1 MQRQAF
7 ASIDLS
13 WATLRYAE
21 VEHHADGVRPLR
33 LGSCDFDFDVTRELL
48 RTEAPTR
55 LDVVADALSDVFAGA
70 ASNQLRVVVHP
81 PDAYSFVT
89 VVPKEAPTEERA
101 ERFQQEASLLAGT
114 EPGKGLYLTAS
125 SVHAETHLDVEP
137 VHVLAVPDDRHAR
150 FETVT
155 AGMPHA
161 DVQWVLSTQSAAQV
175 TTRSMPAVEE
185 ADETAITLVVGAYPE
200 YTEYGLLRNGRWYF
214 SHYADAEDPADVTYF
229 ATALLDQLDIAR
241 SAVARI
247 GLYGIGAN
255 ADAFT
260 PFESVF
266 GVAPKLIN
274 PFGVLGLDHAAIQGA
289 DFGIGAYVPCIGA
302 AL

>member
-1 MQRQAF
+1 MQPQAF

-21 VEHHADGVRPLR
+21 VEHRASGVRPLR
-33 LGSCDFDFDVTRELL
+33 LGSCDFDFDVTHELL
-48 RTEAPTR
+48 RTEAPTH

-70 ASNQLRVVVHP
+70 ASRELRVVVHP

-89 VVPKEAPTEERA
+89 VVSKETPAEERS

-114 EPGKGLYLTAS
+114 EPGEGLYLTAS
-125 SVHAETHLDVEP
+125 AVHADTHLDVEP

-150 FETVT
+150 IETVL
-155 AGMPHA
+155 ASMPHT
-161 DVQWVLSTQSAAQV
+161 DVRWILSTQAAARVV
-175 TTRSMPAVEE
+175 THALPPGAENE
-185 ADETAITLVVGAYPE
+185 NAITLVVGVYPDF
-200 YTEYGLLRNGRWYF
+200 TEYGLLRNGRWYF
-214 SHYADAEDPADVTYF
+214 SHYADAEEPVDAAYF
-229 ATALLDQLDIAR
+229 ATALLDQLDISR

-255 ADAFT
+255 AEAFS
-260 PFESVF
+260 PFETIF
-266 GVAPKLIN
+266 GVAPEPID
-274 PFGVLGLDHAAIQGA
+274 PFGVLGLDHAALQGT
-289 DFGIGAYVPCIGA
+289 DFGMGVYVPCVGA